1 MGGRPTNAHEEGIG
15 TRSISATK
23 QHCNIRNNLEGETN
37 MIPYSFSKY
46 QLQEN
51 PTHLDHHVL
60 LRLARCGRQ
69 GRAELLQEAGQVLDR

>member
-23 QHCNIRNNLEGETN
+23 QHCHVRNNLKEETHDTLKFHQVPVMGN
-37 MIPYSFSKY
+37 AK
-46 QLQEN
+46 
-51 PTHLDHHVL
+51 HLDHHVL